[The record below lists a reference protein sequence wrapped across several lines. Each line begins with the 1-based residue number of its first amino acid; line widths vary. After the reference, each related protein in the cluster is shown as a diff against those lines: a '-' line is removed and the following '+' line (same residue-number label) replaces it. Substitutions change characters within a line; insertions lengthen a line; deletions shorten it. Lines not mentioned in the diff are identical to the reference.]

1 MSQHAVSQSMYT
13 NSVPVFIHVLK
24 NLSAILQMAESSAT
38 SRNIDPSVLINS
50 RLAPDMFP
58 LSRQIQIA
66 SDMVKG
72 GGARL
77 AGVENPKFEDTE
89 STFEELQA
97 RIGNT
102 INFLETLT
110 PEQIN
115 GSEEKHIKIQAGP
128 SEFEF
133 KGLQYLNHWV
143 FPNLYFHVVTAYN
156 ILRHNGVVLGKR
168 DFLAGGSAL

>member
-1 MSQHAVSQSMYT
+1 MSQSMYN

-24 NLSAILQMAESSAT
+24 NLSAILEKAQASAT
-38 SRNIDPSVLINS
+38 SRNIDPSVLING

-77 AGVENPKFEDTE
+77 AGADNPKFEDTE

-97 RIGNT
+97 RIAKT
-102 INFLETLT
+102 IVFLETLT
-110 PEQIN
+110 AAQID
-115 GSEEKHIKIQAGP
+115 GSEEKQIKIQAGP
-128 SEFEF
+128 NEYEF

-143 FPNLYFHVVTAYN
+143 FPNLYFHAATAYN
-156 ILRHNGVVLGKR
+156 ILRHNGVALGKR
-168 DFLAGGSAL
+168 DFLAGGSSL

>member
-1 MSQHAVSQSMYT
+1 MSQSMYT

-24 NLSAILQMAESSAT
+24 NLSAMLDKAAAFAASK
-38 SRNIDPSVLINS
+38 NIDPSVLVNA

-77 AGVENPKFEDTE
+77 ASVDNPKYEDTE
-89 STFEELQA
+89 ATFEELQA
-97 RIGNT
+97 RIAKT
-102 INFLETLT
+102 IAFLETLSHD
-110 PEQIN
+110 QIDDT
-115 GSEEKHIKIQAGP
+115 EEKHIKIQAGP
-128 SEFEF
+128 SEYEF

-143 FPNLYFHVVTAYN
+143 FPNLYFHAATAYN
-156 ILRHNGVVLGKR
+156 ILRHNGVELGKR
-168 DFLAGGSAL
+168 DFLAGGSSL

>member
-1 MSQHAVSQSMYT
+1 MSQSMYH

-24 NLSAILQMAESSAT
+24 NLSAILEKAEASAV
-38 SRNIDPSVLINS
+38 SRKIDPSVLING

-77 AGVENPKFEDTE
+77 AGVDNPKFEDTE

-97 RIGNT
+97 RITKT
-102 INFLETLT
+102 IVFLETLT
-110 PEQIN
+110 PAQID

-128 SEFEF
+128 SEYEF

-143 FPNLYFHVVTAYN
+143 FPNLYFHAATAYN
-156 ILRHNGVVLGKR
+156 ILRHNGVALGKR
-168 DFLAGGSAL
+168 DFLSGGSSL